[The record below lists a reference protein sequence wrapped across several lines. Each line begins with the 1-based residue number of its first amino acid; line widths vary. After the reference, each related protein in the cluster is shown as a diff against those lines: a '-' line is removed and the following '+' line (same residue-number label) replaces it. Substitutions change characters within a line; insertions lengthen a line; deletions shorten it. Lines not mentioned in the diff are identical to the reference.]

1 VISPPAAEAIV
12 SVNRTDT
19 RSAMERM
26 SRDAFAVFYAQTAPA
41 LRAYIRQVSGDPA
54 AADDILQEAYI
65 RLLNAAP
72 AEEMRR
78 KSYLYRTATNLIL
91 DHCRAAARERNWLSA
106 LRWRQ
111 PDVVSPRALATNVAR
126 VFALLSVRERS
137 LLWLAYVEGAA
148 HDEIARALDC
158 GEKSVRVLL
167 FRARKRMEGL
177 LQHYNLSPGDLR

>member
-1 VISPPAAEAIV
+1 MV
-12 SVNRTDT
+12 
-19 RSAMERM
+19 RM
-26 SRDAFAVFYAQTAPA
+26 SRDAFDVFYAQTAPA
-41 LRAYIRQVSGDPA
+41 LRAYITRVAGNPA

-65 RLLNAAP
+65 RLLNAVP
-72 AEEMRR
+72 VEEMRR

-91 DHCRAAARERNWLSA
+91 DHCRVAARERNWLGA

-111 PDVVSPRALATNVAR
+111 PDAVPPRTLATDVER

-137 LLWLAYVEGAA
+137 LLWLAYVEGAP

-177 LQHYNLSPGDLR
+177 LRHYNLSPGDLR